1 MTARRAAG
9 EDAWRDEQPL
19 PWPARYVTHPVA
31 AHQESIDRLAGL
43 LADTWGTARVVC
55 ASLLDVPQME
65 FKLAGSQAVYEL
77 AELAAAIE
85 QRLAE
90 LGVRR
95 LSRLPGAGEAGR
107 HARVLA
113 GDPATLR
120 VALIHEVL
128 LQPLLL
134 RLGSVREATDPVLDG
149 PTHRLLG
156 HGRCALTDAC
166 AWFADA
172 AKAVRARLGG
182 PAVDAAVQDAASLA
196 GPPAPVVSRPRAAA
210 RDARLST
217 FGETRDYRSA
227 PDWRDMDS
235 PYTDTLI
242 ELARVNRD
250 EIDAIET
257 FALALF
263 DLLPDASLETL
274 RHLAR
279 LTWDESR
286 HAAAGHALLAEHG
299 FNPYELSCSTIGIRL
314 RAAMDG
320 WDAWAQITLYGEL
333 GIIGPMREL
342 ANAAALRGDERT
354 SAVFTFICADEVMH
368 LRESR
373 RLLDAEHPGGGL
385 EKTAEAV
392 RQRAAALMDEFGI
405 LPREKYLSLTPA
417 EIFSLVGE

>member
-1 MTARRAAG
+1 MTVHQAAG
-9 EDAWRDEQPL
+9 EDGQRAEQQPL
-19 PWPARYVTHPVA
+19 PWPAPYVTRPGA
-31 AHQESIDRLAGL
+31 APHRSVERLAAL
-43 LADTWGTARVVC
+43 LADTWGTVRVLC

-65 FKLAGSQAVYEL
+65 FKLAGAQAVYEL

-95 LSRLPGAGEAGR
+95 PSRLPDVPEVAVHGQ
-107 HARVLA
+107 VLA
-113 GDPATLR
+113 SDAVAMR
-120 VALIHEVL
+120 VALIQEIL
-128 LQPLLL
+128 LEPLLL
-134 RLGSVREATDPVLDG
+134 RLGSLRAATDPVLDG
-149 PTHRLLG
+149 PTHRILG
-156 HGRCALTDAC
+156 QGGCALTDPC

-172 AKAVRARLGG
+172 TKAVRARLGG
-182 PAVDAAVQDAASLA
+182 PAVDAAVQKASVPA
-196 GPPAPVVSRPRAAA
+196 DPPPVVSRPHTAA

-217 FGETRDYRSA
+217 FGETGDYRSA
-227 PDWRDMDS
+227 PDWRDTGS
-235 PYTDTLI
+235 PYEDTLI

-263 DLLPDASLETL
+263 DLVPTASLATL

-286 HAAAGHALLAEHG
+286 HAAAGHALLAERG
-299 FNPYELSCSTIGIRL
+299 FDPYQLSCSTIGIRL

-333 GIIGPMREL
+333 GIVGPMREL
-342 ANAAALRGDERT
+342 AKAAAGNGDERT
-354 SAVFTFICADEVMH
+354 AAVFTFICADEVMH

-385 EKTAEAV
+385 EKVAETV
-392 RQRAAALMDEFGI
+392 RLRAAALMDQFGI
-405 LPREKYLSLTPA
+405 LPKEKYLSLTPS
-417 EIFSLVGE
+417 EIFSLLGE